1 MSGIN
6 KVILIGHLGKDPEM
20 RYLEGGV
27 SVTSFP
33 LATSETFN
41 KDGQKVEQTE
51 WHNIVMWRG
60 LADVAAKFL
69 QKGKLVYIEG
79 KLRTRS
85 FEDKEGIKRYTT
97 EIVAENFTMLGR
109 KSDFEPDGNS
119 RQTGKGPT
127 NRDTFHNNTAYR
139 RSSVLNPL
147 NPIKKAPRVIGELF
161 YLSNNYLPPG
171 GQWSFKYWVNKVCKC
186 NVVPS
191 PSNIPCERLGYDISW
206 NCLLYLISSLISN
219 SAFL

>member
-6 KVILIGHLGKDPEM
+6 KVILVGHLGKNPDI

-27 SVTSFP
+27 SVVSFP

-41 KDGQKVEQTE
+41 KDGRKVEQTE

-85 FEDKEGIKRYTT
+85 FEDKEGNKKYTT
-97 EIVAENFTMLGR
+97 EVVAENFTMLGR
-109 KSDFEPDGNS
+109 KTDFDDGEEPQNNKNERDDHFNNL
-119 RQTGKGPT
+119 T
-127 NRDTFHNNTAYR
+127 NGT
-139 RSSVLNPL
+139 V
-147 NPIKKAPRVIGELF
+147 
-161 YLSNNYLPPG
+161 
-171 GQWSFKYWVNKVCKC
+171 
-186 NVVPS
+186 
-191 PSNIPCERLGYDISW
+191 
-206 NCLLYLISSLISN
+206 
-219 SAFL
+219 

>member
-6 KVILIGHLGKDPEM
+6 KVILVGHLGKDPEI

-33 LATSETFN
+33 LATSETYN

-85 FEDKEGIKRYTT
+85 FEDKEGVKKYTT
-97 EIVAENFTMLGR
+97 EVVAENFTMLGR
-109 KSDFEPDGNS
+109 RSDFDPEPAISKPSLKVAQDNGSYRNGNEDDH
-119 RQTGKGPT
+119 P
-127 NRDTFHNNTAYR
+127 F
-139 RSSVLNPL
+139 
-147 NPIKKAPRVIGELF
+147 
-161 YLSNNYLPPG
+161 
-171 GQWSFKYWVNKVCKC
+171 
-186 NVVPS
+186 
-191 PSNIPCERLGYDISW
+191 
-206 NCLLYLISSLISN
+206 
-219 SAFL
+219 